1 MSEIIDIMRPIAGYA
16 YRSFLVHKPVGVISS
31 TIDTGP
37 TELIKRKDHPR
48 CGLPKNSIARRTVY
62 QIAQRAGFPTDCGLV
77 GRLDL
82 ETSGIM
88 VRWKKSA
95 FDAPLCFMRA
105 HLHSKNIWYH
115 TNAQLFSNDTRLA
128 DAIRDPP
135 EDGSPLELSD
145 FKTKEYELRLLS
157 GISYEPDEDYDIAA
171 LAEELAQPFTFQ
183 KVIWCDV

>member
-1 MSEIIDIMRPIAGYA
+1 M
-16 YRSFLVHKPVGVISS
+16 
-31 TIDTGP
+31 
-37 TELIKRKDHPR
+37 
-48 CGLPKNSIARRTVY
+48 
-62 QIAQRAGFPTDCGLV
+62 
-77 GRLDL
+77 
-82 ETSGIM
+82 
-88 VRWKKSA
+88 
-95 FDAPLCFMRA
+95 
-105 HLHSKNIWYH
+105 
-115 TNAQLFSNDTRLA
+115 FSNDTRLA